1 MPQIG
6 YSSTNNIR
14 CIGQISQ
21 YSDDNDPSN
30 NCILFSDWETN
41 PRSVAEMSH
50 KKLPRVELAYIS
62 ACHGANNL
70 DMELLDESIHIAG
83 ACQLAE
89 FPMVIG
95 TMWQIGDMIS
105 EVIAKDVYRAIL
117 TGDKLEI

>member
-1 MPQIG
+1 
-6 YSSTNNIR
+6 
-14 CIGQISQ
+14 
-21 YSDDNDPSN
+21 
-30 NCILFSDWETN
+30 
-41 PRSVAEMSH
+41 
-50 KKLPRVELAYIS
+50 
-62 ACHGANNL
+62 
-70 DMELLDESIHIAG
+70 MELLDESIHIAG